1 MRPWRLL
8 RQPEKF
14 GKRISHSFSNEE
26 ENVMAVKYVFVTGG
40 VVSGL
45 GKGITAASLG
55 RLLKARGYKVTMQ
68 KFDPYINMD
77 PGTMNP
83 IQHGEVFVTDDG
95 VETDL
100 DLGHYERFIDESL
113 TKQSNVTTGKVY
125 WSVLSK
131 ERRGDYLGKT
141 IQVIPHI
148 TDEIKRNVKLLGN
161 KYKFDFVIT
170 EIGGTVGDIESLP
183 YLESIRQ
190 LKWELGRDALCVHL
204 TYVPYLTA
212 AGELKTK
219 PTQHSVK
226 ELQSA
231 GIQPDILVLRTEH
244 ELSSNVRK
252 KVALF
257 CNVDEN
263 AVVQSIDAPTI
274 YEVPIL
280 MQAQKLDETI
290 LKKMGLPVGDTP
302 GLGPWRAFLER
313 RHKAEKTEPL
323 HIALVGKYDLQDA
336 YKSIREALSQAGTYN
351 DRKVSVDFV
360 NSEKLTEE
368 NVAEALKGMAGVL
381 IGPGFGERGVA
392 GKFVAIKYARTH
404 DIPTFGICL
413 GMQCIAIEFA
423 RNVLGYTDAD
433 SREMNEKTPHNVIDI
448 MEEQKSITNMG
459 GTMRLGAYE
468 CILQKGSKAYEA
480 YGTEHIQERHRHRY
494 EFNNQY
500 KAEYEAA
507 GMKCVGINPESD
519 LVEIVEIPKLKWFV
533 GTQFHPEYSSTVLNP
548 HPLFVA
554 FIKASVESF
563 EEKEKAKK

>member
-1 MRPWRLL
+1 MG
-8 RQPEKF
+8 ET
-14 GKRISHSFSNEE
+14 
-26 ENVMAVKYVFVTGG
+26 KYIFVTGG
-40 VVSGL
+40 VASSL
-45 GKGITAASLG
+45 GKGIISSSIG
-55 RLLKARGYKVTMQ
+55 KLLQARGYKVTIQ
-68 KFDPYINMD
+68 KFDPYINID
-77 PGTMNP
+77 PGTLNP
-83 IQHGEVFVTDDG
+83 YEHGECYVTVDG
-95 VETDL
+95 HEADL
-100 DLGHYERFIDESL
+100 DLGHYERFLGIQT
-113 TKQSNVTTGKVY
+113 TKANNITTGRIYK
-125 WSVLSK
+125 SVIDK

-161 KYKFDFVIT
+161 KNKFDFVIT

-190 LKWELGRDALCVHL
+190 LKWELGKDALCVHL
-204 TYVPYLTA
+204 TYVPYLAA

-231 GIQPDILVLRTEH
+231 GIQPDVLVLRTEH
-244 ELSSNVRK
+244 ELSTTLRK

-280 MQAQKLDETI
+280 MQAQGLDVTI

-313 RHKAEKTEPL
+313 RHKAEKTAPL

-360 NSEKLTEE
+360 NSEKLTDE

-381 IGPGFGERGVA
+381 IGPGFGERGIA
-392 GKFVAIKYARTH
+392 GKFVAIKYARTRN
-404 DIPTFGICL
+404 IPTFGICL
-413 GMQCIAIEFA
+413 GHQLSA
-423 RNVLGYTDAD
+423 L
-433 SREMNEKTPHNVIDI
+433 
-448 MEEQKSITNMG
+448 
-459 GTMRLGAYE
+459 
-468 CILQKGSKAYEA
+468 
-480 YGTEHIQERHRHRY
+480 
-494 EFNNQY
+494 
-500 KAEYEAA
+500 AA
-507 GMKCVGINPESD
+507 GAKTM
-519 LVEIVEIPKLKWFV
+519 KLKYGHRGANQPVTDFESGRTFITSQNHGYAVV
-533 GTQFHPEYSSTVLNP
+533 GEELPAEMGEVAQVNANDGTCEGIKYKTWNCFTVQFHPEANGGPKDTEFLFDRFLKTV
-548 HPLFVA
+548 
-554 FIKASVESF
+554 KAA
-563 EEKEKAKK
+563 KEAR

>member
-1 MRPWRLL
+1 M
-8 RQPEKF
+8 
-14 GKRISHSFSNEE
+14 
-26 ENVMAVKYVFVTGG
+26 
-40 VVSGL
+40 
-45 GKGITAASLG
+45 
-55 RLLKARGYKVTMQ
+55 
-68 KFDPYINMD
+68 
-77 PGTMNP
+77 
-83 IQHGEVFVTDDG
+83 
-95 VETDL
+95 
-100 DLGHYERFIDESL
+100 
-113 TKQSNVTTGKVY
+113 
-125 WSVLSK
+125 
-131 ERRGDYLGKT
+131 
-141 IQVIPHI
+141 
-148 TDEIKRNVKLLGN
+148 
-161 KYKFDFVIT
+161 
-170 EIGGTVGDIESLP
+170 
-183 YLESIRQ
+183 
-190 LKWELGRDALCVHL
+190 CVHL
-204 TYVPYLTA
+204 TYVPYLAA

-231 GIQPDILVLRTEH
+231 GIQPDVLVLRTEH
-244 ELSSNVRK
+244 ELSTTLRK

-280 MQAQKLDETI
+280 MQSQGLDVTI

-313 RHKAEKTEPL
+313 RHKAEETAPL

-360 NSEKLTEE
+360 NSEKLTDE

-423 RNVLGYTDAD
+423 RNVLGYADAN
-433 SREMNEKTPHNVIDI
+433 SREMDEKTPHNVIDI

-468 CILQKGSKAYEA
+468 CVLQKGSKAYEA

-494 EFNNQY
+494 EFNNSF
-500 KAEYEAA
+500 KDAYEAA

-519 LVEIVEIPKLKWFV
+519 LVEIVESPALKWFV
-533 GTQFHPEYSSTVLNP
+533 GTQFHPEYSSTVLHP

-554 FIKASVESF
+554 FVKAAIEN
-563 EEKEKAKK
+563 ENEKK

>member
-1 MRPWRLL
+1 MG
-8 RQPEKF
+8 ET
-14 GKRISHSFSNEE
+14 
-26 ENVMAVKYVFVTGG
+26 KYIFVTGG
-40 VVSGL
+40 VASSL
-45 GKGITAASLG
+45 GKGIISS
-55 RLLKARGYKVTMQ
+55 
-68 KFDPYINMD
+68 DPYINID
-77 PGTMNP
+77 PGTLNP
-83 IQHGEVFVTDDG
+83 YEHGECYVTVDG
-95 VETDL
+95 HEADL
-100 DLGHYERFIDESL
+100 DLGHYERFLGIQT
-113 TKQSNVTTGKVY
+113 TKANNITTGRIYK
-125 WSVLSK
+125 SVIDK
-131 ERRGDYLGKT
+131 ERHGDYLGKT

-204 TYVPYLTA
+204 TYVPYLAA

-244 ELSSNVRK
+244 ELSTNLRK
-252 KVALF
+252 KVAQF
-257 CNVDEN
+257 CNVDEE

-280 MQAQKLDETI
+280 MQEQKLDATI

-302 GLGPWRAFLER
+302 GLGPWRSFLER
-313 RHKAEKTEPL
+313 RHKAENTPPL

-351 DRKVSVDFV
+351 D
-360 NSEKLTEE
+360 LTDD
-368 NVAEALKGMAGVL
+368 NVAEMLKGMAGVL
-381 IGPGFGERGVA
+381 IGPGFGERGIN

-413 GMQCIAIEFA
+413 GMQCMAIEFA
-423 RNVLGYTDAD
+423 RNVLGYADAN
-433 SREMNEKTPHNVIDI
+433 SREMDEKTPHNVIDI

-468 CILQKGSKAYEA
+468 CVLKQGSKAYEA

-494 EFNNQY
+494 EFNNHY
-500 KAEYEAA
+500 KAEFEAA
-507 GMKCVGINPESD
+507 GMKCTGINPRHAVPSGIQQHRAPSAP
-519 LVEIVEIPKLKWFV
+519 VVPFV
-533 GTQFHPEYSSTVLNP
+533 CEGSH
-548 HPLFVA
+548 
-554 FIKASVESF
+554 
-563 EEKEKAKK
+563 